1 MAQVVIID
9 NERTYRA
16 QLKAAFTKHSK
27 SGDSFVPEIVDKI
40 DIKEAGPIMELVNPD
55 IIICRVDAA
64 AEILAWIEKT
74 EITVFLLVVGKYESQ
89 YYHFHN
95 LDMYLS
101 PENVV
106 LKTKSIL
113 ASTEFVPIISQ
124 SFSNELY
131 IPVNLH
137 YFFILTGS
145 KLNCDIYLK
154 IYKDVN
160 GFNYNKQFLAGADF
174 KTELVQKIKDAGIKE
189 LHIDKDKIHHFLH
202 YSKSEIQEKI
212 KNPALDPIEKMK
224 MAYDLFELSTELF
237 LAGDLNEHNQEIINS
252 SIAALKIVASD
263 KNAMG
268 NFLKAAKL
276 RKMSY
281 AFSHMMLNY
290 IILLKILSA
299 VSLDTAQMQ
308 EKLPFVMYFHD
319 ISIKNEEE
327 LLKINHH
334 SDLKKIEISEEQ
346 EHKVLNHALMS
357 AKLIE
362 KYPSLPS
369 GVIGFILEHHGMKN
383 GIGFQENLSTNI
395 LPLSIMFIVVEDF
408 VDHFLKLPQ
417 PPAGAKIAE
426 FMAKLQKRYYKESYQ
441 QTLAAIDT
449 MLKGKK

>member
-9 NERTYRA
+9 KERTYRA
-16 QLKAAFTKHSK
+16 QLKAAFTKHGK
-27 SGDSFVPEIVDKI
+27 FGDTPAPEIVDKI
-40 DIKEAGPIMELVNPD
+40 DIKEAGPIMELVQPD
-55 IIICRVDAA
+55 LIICRVDDVP
-64 AEILAWIEKT
+64 EIFEWMKKFEL
-74 EITVFLLVVGKYESQ
+74 EISLLVVGKYESD
-89 YYHFHN
+89 YPHFHN

-101 PENVV
+101 PDNVV

-113 ASTEFVPIISQ
+113 TKSEFVPIISQ

-131 IPVNLH
+131 VSANLH

-154 IYKDVN
+154 VYKDVN
-160 GFNYNKQFLAGADF
+160 GFNYNKQFAAGVEF
-174 KTELVQKIKDAGIKE
+174 KAELVQKIKDAGIKE
-189 LHIDKDKIHHFLH
+189 LYVDKDKIHHFLH
-202 YSKSEIQEKI
+202 YSKTEIQEKI
-212 KNPALDPIEKMK
+212 KNPILDPVEKMK

-237 LAGDLNEHNQEIINS
+237 LAGDLTEHNQDIVNI
-252 SIAALKIVASD
+252 SIAALKVVASE
-263 KNAMG
+263 KNAMA
-268 NFLKAAKL
+268 NFLKAAKM

-334 SDLKKIEISEEQ
+334 SDLKKMELTGEQ

-362 KYPSLPS
+362 NYPGLPS

-395 LPLSIMFIVVEDF
+395 LPLSTMFIVVEDF

-417 PPAGAKIAE
+417 PPAGAQIAQ

>member
-9 NERTYRA
+9 QERTYRA
-16 QLKAAFTKHSK
+16 QLKAAFNKQGK
-27 SGDSFVPEIVDKI
+27 FGDMPAPEIVDKV

-64 AEILAWIEKT
+64 AAILAWIEKT
-74 EITVFLLVVGKYESQ
+74 EITVFLLVVGKYEST

-101 PENVV
+101 PDNVV
-106 LKTKSIL
+106 MKTKSIL
-113 ASTEFVPIISQ
+113 SGTEFVPIISQ
-124 SFSNELY
+124 AFSNELY
-131 IPVNLH
+131 VAVNLH

-154 IYKDVN
+154 VYKDVN
-160 GFNYNKQFLAGADF
+160 GFNYNKQFVAGADF
-174 KTELVQKIKDAGIKE
+174 KIELVQKIKDAGIKE
-189 LHIDKDKIHHFLH
+189 LYVEKEKIHHFLH
-202 YSKSEIQEKI
+202 YSKSEI
-212 KNPALDPIEKMK
+212 IEKLNNPTLDAVEKTK

-237 LAGDLNEHNQEIINS
+237 LAGDLNEHNQELINI
-252 SIAALKIVASD
+252 SIEALKTVASD
-263 KNAMG
+263 KNAMV
-268 NFLKAAKL
+268 NFLRAAKM
-276 RKMSY
+276 RKMTY

-299 VSLDTAQMQ
+299 VTLDTALLK
-308 EKLPFVMYFHD
+308 EKLPYLMYFHD
-319 ISIKNEEE
+319 ISIIKDDE

-334 SDLKKIEISEEQ
+334 SDFKKMELTDEQ
-346 EHKVLNHALMS
+346 KHKVLHHALTS
-357 AKLIE
+357 AKMVE
-362 KYPSLPS
+362 KYPGLPP
-369 GVIGFILEHHGMKN
+369 GVIGFILEHHGNKN

-395 LPLSIMFIVVEDF
+395 LPLSTMFIVVEDF

-417 PPAGAKIAE
+417 PPSGTQIAE

>member
-9 NERTYRA
+9 QERTYRA
-16 QLKAAFTKHSK
+16 QLKAAFNKLGK
-27 SGDSFVPEIVDKI
+27 FVDGSAPEIVDKI

-64 AEILAWIEKT
+64 ADILAWIEKT
-74 EITVFLLVVGKYESQ
+74 EITVFLLVVGKYEST

-101 PENVV
+101 PDNVV
-106 LKTKSIL
+106 MKTKSIL
-113 ASTEFVPIISQ
+113 SGTEFVPIISQ

-131 IPVNLH
+131 VGVNLH
-137 YFFILTGS
+137 YFFTLTGS
-145 KLNCDIYLK
+145 KLDCDIYLK
-154 IYKDVN
+154 VYKDVN
-160 GFNYNKQFLAGADF
+160 GFNYNKQFAAGADF
-174 KTELVQKIKDAGIKE
+174 KAELVQKIKDAGIKE
-189 LHIDKDKIHHFLH
+189 LYVEKEKIHHFLH

-212 KNPALDPIEKMK
+212 KNPSLDPIEKMK
-224 MAYDLFELSTELF
+224 MTYDLFELSTELF
-237 LAGDLNEHNQEIINS
+237 LAGDLNEHNQEIVNIG
-252 SIAALKIVASD
+252 IAALRVVASE
-263 KNAMG
+263 KNAMA
-268 NFLKAAKL
+268 NFLKAAKM

-308 EKLPFVMYFHD
+308 DKLPFVMYFHD
-319 ISIKNEEE
+319 ISIKNDED

-334 SDLKKIEISEEQ
+334 SDFKKMELTEEQ
-346 EHKVLNHALMS
+346 EQKVQNHALMS

-362 KYPSLPS
+362 KYPGLPS

-395 LPLSIMFIVVEDF
+395 LPLSTMFIVVEDF

-417 PPAGAKIAE
+417 PPAGAQIAE

-441 QTLAAIDT
+441 QTLAAIDS